1 MAIYYLHIV
10 HSIVAKAINNFQ
22 GGADCMKKFCADLKK
37 HATESINY
45 EKKEML
51 PLTDGKIES
60 YNKKKFCHICKN
72 KFYDV
77 DDRDDNSN
85 NDSDDDSNG
94 ENFMSEGFILT
105 LQDLTIVIIII
116 IIMAM
121 MMITFMKNLMSESF
135 MVMLQDAVM

>member
-10 HSIVAKAINNFQ
+10 HSIVAKEKGNAAI
-22 GGADCMKKFCADLKK
+22 DRWED
-37 HATESINY
+37 
-45 EKKEML
+45 
-51 PLTDGKIES
+51 ES
-60 YNKKKFCHICKN
+60 YNKKKFNHICKN

-85 NDSDDDSNG
+85 NDSDDDNNG

-105 LQDLTIVIIII
+105 LQDLTIVIIIIVI

-135 MVMLQDAVM
+135 MVMLQDVVM